1 MQIKLASK
9 KFAYSKNYTYL
20 CIVINKDT
28 NMTKAELDFYTRMPS
43 LLNQLVREVE
53 HLNKK
58 VEELTNEVKELK
70 NNK

>member
-1 MQIKLASK
+1 
-9 KFAYSKNYTYL
+9 
-20 CIVINKDT
+20 
-28 NMTKAELDFYTRMPS
+28 MTQAELDFYTRMPS

-53 HLNKK
+53 NLTKK